1 MKTSLAKLTLLT
13 LLVLTGCGADDTMT
27 EVKTEVRQTVQ
38 SAVTTS
44 LEELAISELVYLTP
58 NKESKALNTA
68 FTGQVYLLVPKES
81 LEKAADK
88 QSFTL
93 NDQVMETISE
103 KSEDDFN
110 IRYNG
115 QTYFTIKKVDVNE
128 LNELK
133 LNSEWSQPVLLA
145 LKN

>member
-1 MKTSLAKLTLLT
+1 MKKSLAKLTLLT
-13 LLVLTGCGADDTMT
+13 LLVLTGCGTQEIMT
-27 EVKTEVRQTVQ
+27 EVKNEVRQTIQ
-38 SAVTTS
+38 PAVTTS

-58 NKESKALNTA
+58 NKESKALDTA
-68 FTGQVYLLVPKES
+68 FTGQVYVLVTKES
-81 LEKAADK
+81 LEKHADK

-115 QTYFTIKKVDVNE
+115 QTYFTIKKVEVNE

>member
-1 MKTSLAKLTLLT
+1 MKISLAKLTVLT
-13 LLVLTGCGADDTMT
+13 LLILTGCGTQDIMP
-27 EVKTEVRQTVQ
+27 EVKNEVRQTVQ

-58 NKESKALNTA
+58 NKESKALDTA
-68 FTGQVYLLVPKES
+68 FTGQVYVLVTKES
-81 LEKAADK
+81 LEKHADK
-88 QSFTL
+88 QSFPL
-93 NDQVMETISE
+93 NDQVMEAISE

-110 IRYNG
+110 IRYKG
-115 QTYFTIKKVDVNE
+115 QTYFTIKKVEVNE

>member
-1 MKTSLAKLTLLT
+1 MIKSLTKLTLLS
-13 LLVLTGCGADDTMT
+13 LLLLTGCSITDTMS
-27 EVKTEVRQTVQ
+27 EVKQDINETVQ
-38 SAVTTS
+38 SEVSATLDQLGIAET
-44 LEELAISELVYLTP
+44 IYLTP
-58 NKESKALNTA
+58 NQEVKSVEPV
-68 FTGQVYLLVPKES
+68 FTGQVYVLVTKES
-81 LEKAADK
+81 LEKHADK

-115 QTYFTIKKVDVNE
+115 QTYFTIRKVEVDE
-128 LNELK
+128 LNELQ
-133 LNSEWSQPVLLA
+133 LNSDWNQPVLLA

>member
-1 MKTSLAKLTLLT
+1 MIKPLAKLTLLS
-13 LLVLTGCGADDTMT
+13 LILLTGCGIKDTVT
-27 EVKTEVRQTVQ
+27 AVKDEVNQTVQ
-38 SAVTTS
+38 TETTAA
-44 LEELAISELVYLTP
+44 LEELGITELVYLTP
-58 NKESKALNTA
+58 NQESQTVKST
-68 FTGQVYLLVPKES
+68 FTGQVYVLVTKES
-81 LEKAADK
+81 LEKHADK

-93 NDQVMETISE
+93 NDQVMEIISE